1 MDSAKWQNIKNVMS
15 AALDLPAEK
24 RVDFLAREQDAEV
37 RVEVEN
43 LLIAHEQAV
52 GFIDKPILIEQGV
65 AEDKT
70 RDNFIGKQVDNY
82 LILEKIGTGG
92 MGAVYLAERVNSDF
106 KQKVALKLIKR
117 GMDSEAILKRF
128 ARERKILSTLRH
140 PNIAQLI
147 DGGVSSEGLPFF
159 AMEYVEGLP
168 LNQYCRER
176 QLSLEERLGIFR
188 QICSAVEN
196 AHQNLIIHRDLK
208 PTNIVVTSD
217 GCAKLLDFGIAKVLS
232 DDGFENTN
240 TATRAKVFTPEYA
253 SPEQILG
260 KTVTTA
266 TDVYSLGVI
275 LYELLAEHR
284 PYETK
289 GRSFDEIVKSVCETE
304 PVRPSAWISDLGFR
318 ISDSKE
324 TGSNNQRTARGESQ
338 TNQQSAIINPKFL
351 KGDLDNIILKALRKE
366 PAERY
371 GSVQQFSD
379 DVLRFLQ
386 GLPVLARPQT
396 LNYRFG
402 KYVRRHR
409 AGVLAAVLVLLS
421 LIGGISVATWQAVVA
436 RRERAKSEQ
445 RFKDVRKLTN
455 SFLFEFHDA
464 IEDLQG
470 ATPARKLVID
480 RALPFLDNLALES
493 ADDESLQN
501 ELAESYYKLGVIQGH
516 PSFPNIGDVA
526 GAIGSFRKSIR
537 IGEELVKH
545 DTTNPDYRLNLAKYY
560 EMLGDMFGVANYDTP
575 AATENYQ
582 TGLRLREEVRK
593 EYPADPRVLNGLM
606 ASYERIGS
614 IKAKTGELNAAIKYY
629 QDSLAIAEQFQ
640 ALEPANIKRQ
650 RDIFIGYYEIGKV
663 LQANGQYL
671 EALEQYATGRTLV
684 EKSIAVEPNNAD
696 SKRTIALFDD
706 LSANAHLE
714 LGNIALATTFSNSGL
729 AVSEQLFAADPT
741 NIQFYGDLTVSLDTA
756 GDLRLKKGDIAG
768 AKKLL
773 NRSLEMREAAFK
785 QDPTMT
791 LAKRYIAISRNKL
804 AAAFRAENDLSE
816 ALSQLNKALSINR
829 ELCLTDPTNVDLRR
843 ELAVTLKGNGET
855 LALIGA
861 KEQNL
866 GKSREARGLLEE
878 SLKIYTDLKTNNRFY
893 GSDEARIA
901 ELNAL
906 IKNNSAF

>member
-1 MDSAKWQNIKNVMS
+1 MKNVLS
-15 AALDLPAEK
+15 AALDLPEAG
-24 RVDFLAREQDAEV
+24 RADFLSREADEEV
-37 RVEVEN
+37 RSKVEK
-43 LLIAHEQAV
+43 LLAAHEKAE
-52 GFIDKPILIEQGV
+52 GFIDRPLLISQGI
-65 AEDKT
+65 AEDESKET
-70 RDNFIGKQVDNY
+70 FINKRIENY
-82 LILEKIGTGG
+82 LILEKIGSGG

-106 KQKVALKLIKR
+106 KQKVALKIIKR

-128 ARERKILSTLRH
+128 ATERRILSTLRH

-147 DGGVSSEGLPFF
+147 DGGISTEGLPFF
-159 AMEYVEGLP
+159 VMEYVEGLP

-176 QLSLEERLGIFR
+176 QLSLEERLGVFR

-196 AHQNLIIHRDLK
+196 AHQNLVIHRDLK
-208 PTNIVVTSD
+208 PTNVIVTSD
-217 GCAKLLDFGIAKVLS
+217 GNAKLLDFGIAKVLS

-318 ISDSKE
+318 TSDSKV
-324 TGSNNQRTARGESQ
+324 TVSGDQKTAHDESK
-338 TNQQSAIINPKFL
+338 TNPQSAIINPKIL

-402 KYVRRHR
+402 KYVKRHR
-409 AGVLAAVLVLLS
+409 AGVVAAALVLFS

-436 RRERAKSEQ
+436 RRERAKSER
-445 RFKDVRKLTN
+445 RFNDVRKLTN

-464 IEDLQG
+464 IENLPG
-470 ATPARKLVID
+470 STPARKLVID

-493 ADDESLQN
+493 GDDDSLQS
-501 ELAESYYKLGVIQGH
+501 ELAESYYNLGMIQGH

-526 GAIGSFRKSIR
+526 GAIGSFRKSIT
-537 IGEELVKH
+537 IGEVLVRH
-545 DTTNPDYRLNLAKYY
+545 EPTNPDFRLNLAKYY
-560 EMLGDMFGVANYDTP
+560 DMLGDMFGVASYDTP

-593 EYPADPRVLNGLM
+593 EYPADPKVLNGLM
-606 ASYERIGS
+606 ISYERVGS

-629 QDSLAIAEQFQ
+629 QDTLAMAEQFQ
-640 ALEPANIKRQ
+640 ALEPANNRRQ
-650 RDIFIGYYEIGKV
+650 RNIFLGYYAIGKA
-663 LQANGQYL
+663 LHANGEYRK
-671 EALEQYATGRTLV
+671 ALEQYANGRTLV
-684 EKSIAVEPNNAD
+684 ENVISVEPNNTD
-696 SKRTIALFDD
+696 LKRMIGLFDD
-706 LSANAHLE
+706 LSANAYLE
-714 LGNIALATTFSNSGL
+714 LGETELANVLSNSGL

-756 GDLRLKKGDIAG
+756 GDLRVKAGDVAG
-768 AKKLL
+768 ALKLL

-785 QDPTMT
+785 NDPTMT
-791 LAKRYIAISRNKL
+791 LAKRYIAISRNKI
-804 AAAFRAENDLSE
+804 AAAFRANNDLAE
-816 ALSQLNKALSINR
+816 ALSQLNMALKINR
-829 ELCLTDPTNVDLRR
+829 ELCLSDSTNLDLRR
-843 ELAVTLKGNGET
+843 ELAGSLKGKGET

-861 KEQNL
+861 KERNL
-866 GKSREARGLLEE
+866 VKSREARELLEE
-878 SLKIYTDLKTNNRFY
+878 SLKIYTDLKANNQFY
-893 GSDEARIA
+893 GSDEAKFA
-901 ELNAL
+901 DLNAL
-906 IKNNSAF
+906 IKNNFAF